1 MPSGQSDALLIS
13 ARGMEFMSKLAVLD
27 IGTNS
32 IHMVL
37 AELEPDFSYKI
48 VDRYKDITRLGDGTF
63 KAHRL
68 PDASMR
74 RGLEVI
80 KTQVTLARNK
90 GYKRIKAI
98 ATSAVREAKNG
109 GDFLKAVSRE
119 TGLTVRVVTG
129 QEEARLIYLGVRHS
143 MELPA
148 EPVLIVDVGGG
159 SVELVAGNRE
169 TMLQGLSLKLG
180 AIRLKDLYLHRDPPT
195 KAMLEVL
202 QQTIETEIA
211 SAMQRFKVKE
221 FGQLI
226 GTSGMACNLAEI
238 IHLRRTDKP
247 LPQLNLATVSRKEI
261 EEVEELIREASV
273 KERLAI
279 PGLDPKRMDT
289 LLPAAMVL
297 RTLMKQLGQDKL
309 TISEKAIREGVIY
322 DFIQRH
328 QEGIRAEQ
336 EIPNVRRRNVLYLA
350 QRCQYPQA
358 HSQHVARL
366 AVQLFDQTAALHR
379 LGERER
385 EWLEYAA
392 LLHDIG
398 YLINPRQHHKHAYYL
413 ITQSNLDGLT
423 AEENELIANIAR
435 YHRRALPGVKHDP
448 FEALSLKNRRI
459 VQKLSA
465 LLRIADGLDRS
476 QFSVVQ
482 RVKVRLGNPVRM
494 TLETTSDSEL
504 EIWAAQSRAD
514 LFERVFRR
522 GLEFSV
528 RPYQGESA

>member
-1 MPSGQSDALLIS
+1 
-13 ARGMEFMSKLAVLD
+13 MSKLAVLD

-48 VDRYKDITRLGDGTF
+48 LDRYKDITRLGDGTF

-90 GYKRIKAI
+90 GYKRIKAV

-109 GDFLKAVSRE
+109 GEFLKAVSRE

-148 EPVLIVDVGGG
+148 DPVLIVDVGGG
-159 SVELVAGNRE
+159 SVELIAGNRE
-169 TMLQGLSLKLG
+169 TMLQGQSLKLG
-180 AIRLKDLYLHRDPPT
+180 AIRLKDLYLHRDPPSE
-195 KAMLEVL
+195 AMLEGL
-202 QQTIETEIA
+202 HQAIETEIA
-211 SAMQRFKVKE
+211 SALQRFKVKE
-221 FGQLI
+221 FSRMI
-226 GTSGMACNLAEI
+226 GTSGMAGNLTEI
-238 IHLRRTDKP
+238 IYLRRTEKP
-247 LPQLNLATVSRKEI
+247 VPQLNLATVSRKEI
-261 EEVEELIREASV
+261 EEVEGLLREASV

-279 PGLDPKRMDT
+279 PGLDPKRVDT

-297 RTLMKQLGQDKL
+297 RALMKQAGQDTL
-309 TISEKAIREGVIY
+309 TISDKAIREGIIY
-322 DFIQRH
+322 DFMQRH

-336 EIPNVRRRNVLYLA
+336 EIPNVRRRNILHLA

-358 HSQHVARL
+358 HSHHVAKL
-366 AVQLFDQTAALHR
+366 AVQLFDQTAALHK

-413 ITQSNLDGLT
+413 ITQSDVDGLT
-423 AEENELIANIAR
+423 AEEIELIANIAR
-435 YHRRALPGVKHDP
+435 YHRRALPEAKHEP
-448 FEALSLKNRRI
+448 FEALSLKNRRA

-482 RVKVRLGNPVRM
+482 RVKVKVGKPVRV
-494 TLETTSDSEL
+494 TLETTSDPEL

-522 GLEFSV
+522 GVEFSV
-528 RPYQGESA
+528 RPYQGESS

>member
-1 MPSGQSDALLIS
+1 
-13 ARGMEFMSKLAVLD
+13 MSKLAVLD

-37 AELEPDFSYKI
+37 AELEPDLSYKI
-48 VDRYKDITRLGDGTF
+48 LDRYKDITRLGDGTF
-63 KAHRL
+63 KTHRL

-90 GYKRIKAI
+90 GYKRIKAV

-109 GDFLKAVSRE
+109 GEFLKAVSRE

-148 EPVLIVDVGGG
+148 DPVLIVDVGGG
-159 SVELVAGNRE
+159 SVELIAGNRE
-169 TMLQGLSLKLG
+169 TMLQGQSLKLG
-180 AIRLKDLYLHRDPPT
+180 AIRLKDLHLHRDPPSDV
-195 KAMLEVL
+195 MLEGL
-202 QQTIETEIA
+202 QQAIETEIA
-211 SAMQRFKVKE
+211 SALQRFKVKE
-221 FGQLI
+221 FSQMI
-226 GTSGMACNLAEI
+226 GTSGMAGNLTEI
-238 IHLRRTDKP
+238 IYLRRTEKTV
-247 LPQLNLATVSRKEI
+247 PQLNLATVSRKELEEI
-261 EEVEELIREASV
+261 EGLLREASV

-279 PGLDPKRMDT
+279 PGLDPKRVDT

-297 RTLMKQLGQDKL
+297 RILMKQAGQDTL
-309 TISEKAIREGVIY
+309 TISDKAIREGIIY
-322 DFIQRH
+322 DFMQRH

-336 EIPNVRRRNVLYLA
+336 EIPNVRRRNILHLA
-350 QRCQYPQA
+350 QQCQYPQA
-358 HSQHVARL
+358 HSHHVAKL
-366 AVQLFDQTAALHR
+366 AVQLFDQTAALHK

-413 ITQSNLDGLT
+413 ITQSGVDGLT
-423 AEENELIANIAR
+423 AEEIELIANIAR
-435 YHRRALPGVKHDP
+435 YHRRALPEVKHGP
-448 FEALSLKNRRI
+448 FEALSLKNRRA

-528 RPYQGESA
+528 RPYQGEPA

>member
-1 MPSGQSDALLIS
+1 
-13 ARGMEFMSKLAVLD
+13 MSKLAVLD

-37 AELEPDFSYKI
+37 AEVEPDFSYKI
-48 VDRYKDITRLGDGTF
+48 LDRFKDVTRLGDGTF

-68 PDASMR
+68 PETVMR

-90 GYKRIKAI
+90 GYKRIRAV

-109 GDFLKAVSRE
+109 GDFLKAVARE

-159 SVELVAGNRE
+159 SVELIAGNRE
-169 TMLQGLSLKLG
+169 TMLEGRSLKLG
-180 AIRLKDLYLHRDPPT
+180 AIRLKDLYLLQDPPSEE
-195 KAMLEVL
+195 MLETL
-202 QQTIETEIA
+202 QQAIETGIA
-211 SAMQRFKVKE
+211 SALQRFKVKA
-221 FGQLI
+221 FSQMI
-226 GTSGMACNLAEI
+226 ATSGMAGNLTEI
-238 IHLRRTDKP
+238 IYLRRTEKP
-247 LPQLNLATVSRKEI
+247 VPQLNLATVTRKEI
-261 EEVEELIREASV
+261 EEVEGLLREASV

-279 PGLDPKRMDT
+279 PGLDPKRVDT

-297 RTLMKQLGQDKL
+297 RILMKQAGQDTL
-309 TISEKAIREGVIY
+309 TISDKAIREGVIY
-322 DFIQRH
+322 DFMQRH

-336 EIPNVRRRNVLYLA
+336 EIPNVRRRNILYLA

-358 HSQHVARL
+358 HSHHVARL
-366 AVQLFDQTAALHR
+366 ALQLFDQTAPLHR

-398 YLINPRQHHKHAYYL
+398 YLINAQQHHKHTYYL
-413 ITQSNLDGLT
+413 ITQSSIDGMT
-423 AEENELIANIAR
+423 AEEIEVIANIAR
-435 YHRRALPGVKHDP
+435 YHRRALPKAKHEP
-448 FEALSLKNRRI
+448 FEALSLRNRRT

-482 RVKVRLGNPVRM
+482 RVKVKLVNPVRM
-494 TLETTSDSEL
+494 TLETTSDPEL
-504 EIWAAQSRAD
+504 EIWAAKSRAD
-514 LFERVFRR
+514 LFERYFRR
-522 GLEFSV
+522 NIVFTV
-528 RPYQGESA
+528 RPYQGEST

>member
-1 MPSGQSDALLIS
+1 MRSETGAQLKDV
-13 ARGMEFMSKLAVLD
+13 MSKLAVLD

-37 AELEPDFSYKI
+37 AELDPDFSYKI
-48 VDRYKDITRLGDGTF
+48 LDRYKDITRLGDGTF

-68 PDASMR
+68 PDAAMR

-90 GYKRIKAI
+90 GYKRIKAV

-109 GDFLKAVSRE
+109 GEFLKAVSRE

-148 EPVLIVDVGGG
+148 DPVLIVDVGGG
-159 SVELVAGNRE
+159 SVELIAGNRE
-169 TMLQGLSLKLG
+169 TMLQGQSLKLG
-180 AIRLKDLYLHRDPPT
+180 AIRLKDLHLHRDPPSE
-195 KAMLEVL
+195 AMLEEL
-202 QQTIETEIA
+202 KQAIETEIA
-211 SAMQRFKVKE
+211 SALQRFKVKE
-221 FGQLI
+221 FSQMI
-226 GTSGMACNLAEI
+226 GTSGMAGNLTEI
-238 IHLRRTDKP
+238 IYLRRTDKP

-261 EEVEELIREASV
+261 EEVEGLLREASV

-279 PGLDPKRMDT
+279 PGLDPKRADT
-289 LLPAAMVL
+289 LLPAAMVI
-297 RTLMKQLGQDKL
+297 RTLMKQAGQDTL
-309 TISEKAIREGVIY
+309 TISDKAIREGIIY

-336 EIPNVRRRNVLYLA
+336 EISDVRRRNILYLA
-350 QRCQYPQA
+350 QRCQYPQV
-358 HSQHVARL
+358 HSHHVAKL
-366 AVQLFDQTAALHR
+366 AVQLFDQTATLHK

-398 YLINPRQHHKHAYYL
+398 YLINPQQHHKHTYYL
-413 ITQSNLDGLT
+413 ITQSNLDGLA
-423 AEENELIANIAR
+423 AEEIDMIANIAR
-435 YHRRALPGVKHDP
+435 YHRRALPELKHKP
-448 FEALSLKNRRI
+448 YEALSLKNRRI

-482 RVKVRLGNPVRM
+482 RVKLKLGQPVRV
-494 TLETTSDSEL
+494 TLETTSDPEL
-504 EIWAAQSRAD
+504 EIWAAKSRAD

-522 GLEFSV
+522 GVEFLV
-528 RPYQGESA
+528 RPYQGELQ